1 MTNKK
6 TAGTGTTGPAAK
18 KPTPAKKVKVDEAP
32 VSEQVDL
39 AARVGAIRPLY
50 DDFQSV
56 TLPGGHVLAVPA
68 PCAFVDVE
76 SLDVL
81 ASAAIANLA
90 VVTLNARCQSAG
102 YRIASLLAGAAAHN
116 MRTAADRPE
125 NAVAEHYRKFFTGD
139 DCASSQGSALG
150 SDEYMFSVT
159 RLRLHMTEQ
168 LARMGSTVYSDTQNF
183 WQVQSPVAFGATVN
197 LPETVVSMAMHE
209 ILKVMRDCIETGVQ
223 SALNEA
229 HTYCTVDAE
238 VTFKI
243 REAVTAN
250 FRLMARG
257 PQFDVA
263 ALERLMFLSLGIRPA
278 STPMDAFSCIHANAY
293 NGTFHAAVNIPVRT
307 DWTASWYYRAPKD
320 VRAIVDGF
328 RLGLCAVMES
338 RADVDAALNAL
349 YRRAR
354 EQSRELISNAI
365 ERVGVEHFSPPAL
378 ASLFGKVKTGA
389 HIAEMDVFYDI
400 CLTLPILNGS
410 ANHLL
415 AAEVEQAAE
424 E

>member
-6 TAGTGTTGPAAK
+6 TAGTGTTGPVTK
-18 KPTPAKKVKVDEAP
+18 KQTPTKKVQKDEAP
-32 VSEQVDL
+32 VSEQVGL
-39 AARVGAIRPLY
+39 AARIGAIRPLY

-90 VVTLNARCQSAG
+90 VVTLNARCQSAVH
-102 YRIASLLAGAAAHN
+102 RIAAYLASAAARN
-116 MRTAADRPE
+116 MSTAAGRPE
-125 NAVAEHYRKFFTGD
+125 NAVTEYYRKFFTAD
-139 DCASSQGSALG
+139 ECASSESSREA
-150 SDEYMFSVT
+150 DEYMFGVT

-168 LARMGSTVYSDTQNF
+168 LARMGSTVYSDTQAF
-183 WQVQSPVAFGATVN
+183 WQAQSPVAFGATVN
-197 LPETVVSMAMHE
+197 LPETVVNAAMHE
-209 ILKVMRDCIETGVQ
+209 ILKVMRNCIETGVQ
-223 SALNEA
+223 AALHEA
-229 HTYCTVDAE
+229 NTYCTVDAE
-238 VTFKI
+238 TTFKI
-243 REAVTAN
+243 REAVSSN

-263 ALERLMFLSLGIRPA
+263 ALERMMFLSLGVRPA
-278 STPMDAFSCIHANAY
+278 KTPMEAFSCVEAHSY
-293 NGTFHAAVNIPVRT
+293 GGTFHDAVNIPVRT

-338 RADVDAALNAL
+338 RADVDAALDAL
-349 YRRAR
+349 YKRAR
-354 EQSRELISNAI
+354 IQSRELISAAI
-365 ERVGVEHFSPPAL
+365 EHVGVEHFSQPAL
-378 ASLFGKVKTGA
+378 AALFGKVKTGA